1 MSEKELVE
9 VTVKIPKRL
18 MDVLEQED
26 YFGWSKQDFFVVAV
40 QRGIGCE
47 LTAMDFDKMQK
58 LYKKYGDIDE
68 VSYTTKKVC
77 VAP

>member
-1 MSEKELVE
+1 MSKTELVE
-9 VTVKIPKRL
+9 VIVKIPKRL
-18 MDVLEQED
+18 MDALEQED
-26 YFGWSKQDFFVVAV
+26 YFGWSKEDFFIVAV

-58 LYKKYGDIDE
+58 LYKKHGDIDT

>member
-1 MSEKELVE
+1 MSEKETVE

-47 LTAMDFDKMQK
+47 LSDMPFDEMKR
-58 LYKKYGDIDE
+58 LEAKYGDIDE